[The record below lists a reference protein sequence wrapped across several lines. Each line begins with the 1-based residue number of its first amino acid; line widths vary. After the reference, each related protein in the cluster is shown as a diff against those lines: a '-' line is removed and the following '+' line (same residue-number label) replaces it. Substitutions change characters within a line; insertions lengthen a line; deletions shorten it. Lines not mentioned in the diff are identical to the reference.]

1 MVQCFETMDNSHLLG
16 RALDGCHQWLENEE
30 AAEQF

>member
-16 RALDGCHQWLENEE
+16 TLDGHHQRLENEE